1 MKYLY
6 NLQPRYDSRKSFYGK
21 AKVYKDDQGH
31 LLLMSYSTIV
41 AEITDG
47 IATEDGRPTAKVNGY
62 YSQTTARHINDFL
75 YQYGFP
81 TLCKKEMEK
90 DNTYYLRY

>member
-6 NLQPRYDSRKSFYGK
+6 DLEPKYDSRKSFYGK
-21 AKVYKDDQGH
+21 AKVYSDDAGH

-47 IATEDGRPTAKVNGY
+47 IATEDGRPSVKVNGY

-75 YQYGFP
+75 YQH
-81 TLCKKEMEK
+81 CIENKNKKEMEQ
-90 DNTYYLRY
+90 

>member
-6 NLQPRYDSRKSFYGK
+6 DLQPQYDSRKSFYGK
-21 AKVYKDDQGH
+21 AKVYRDDKGH
-31 LLLMSYSTIV
+31 LLLMSYATIV

-47 IATEDGRPTAKVNGY
+47 IATPDGEPTVKVNGW

-75 YQYGFP
+75 YQHGFE
-81 TLCKKEMEK
+81 TMSKKEMEE
-90 DNTYYLRY
+90 N

>member
-6 NLQPRYDSRKSFYGK
+6 DLEPQYDRRKSFYGK
-21 AKVYKDDQGH
+21 AKVYSDDAGH

-47 IATEDGRPTAKVNGY
+47 IATEDGRPTVKVNGW
-62 YSQTTARHINDFL
+62 YSQTTSRHINDFL
-75 YQYGFP
+75 YQHGFD
-81 TLCKKEMEK
+81 TMSKKEMEA
-90 DNTYYLRY
+90 N